1 MARWLRPGFQAP
13 GEIRRVATQSALDVG
28 ETSTA
33 DALQWPRDDTARQ
46 YIVLRGLLTRATV
59 PATPAELARHV
70 RGAPR
75 GGKIGEMLRVLTALG
90 QARDT
95 GGGRF
100 TA

>member
-1 MARWLRPGFQAP
+1 MAARRYRPP
-13 GEIRRVATQSALDVG
+13 V
-28 ETSTA
+28 
-33 DALQWPRDDTARQ
+33 
-46 YIVLRGLLTRATV
+46 IVPRGLLTRATV

-75 GGKIGEMLRVLTALG
+75 GGKIGEMPRVLTALG

-100 TA
+100 AA

>member
-1 MARWLRPGFQAP
+1 MAARRYRPP
-13 GEIRRVATQSALDVG
+13 V
-28 ETSTA
+28 
-33 DALQWPRDDTARQ
+33 
-46 YIVLRGLLTRATV
+46 IVPRGLLTRATV

-75 GGKIGEMLRVLTALG
+75 GGKIGEMLRVLAALG

-100 TA
+100 AA